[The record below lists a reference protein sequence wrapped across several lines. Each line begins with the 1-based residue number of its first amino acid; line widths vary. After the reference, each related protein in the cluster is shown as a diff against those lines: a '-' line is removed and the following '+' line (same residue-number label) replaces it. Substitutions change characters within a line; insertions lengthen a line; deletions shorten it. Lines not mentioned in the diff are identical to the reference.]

1 MMCFQGYTGR
11 LCSNCIFPGTSP
23 ETAYGQYY
31 SGCGL
36 CPPWSTAMTAYVL
49 SRVFDI
55 AIYTRS
61 KAGGSRRVIN
71 YSPASLTTGEL
82 FEVFKDFLQVLS
94 ILQVVLHG
102 WQSAAAAAMSSL
114 SITPLST
121 KAWISL
127 DCILPRTQ
135 AVAVQRQMYNIAAQ
149 RRFKAPIISSLLV
162 LLSYFYPS
170 LAFTV
175 LSVFSC
181 RYLDPDLGGGRPGPS
196 LGRCWRPRAG
206 SGLRT
211 SAASASATRATGP
224 LPWVWGSQERCC
236 CWPTPLLQ
244 GVILARQAAAG
255 QLQPTS
261 EFFASYGHLV
271 EDFRP
276 RLFYWGS
283 IVELRKLVL
292 VAVVLGLASTGVIS
306 QLLGCSLVLL
316 AFCSANMGLL
326 PYPYRLLNRLHLG
339 SAGVLLAV
347 VWLNLFVAV
356 GEEGGVLSGG
366 ISGKHSVVLQLISV
380 ALVVVMIGVLVYLC
394 AVRGYRKM
402 VEIFD
407 VDGDGKISWSD
418 IRAFMH
424 KLQGKHNRGLI
435 GRVLGGLVG
444 DGRRDTAVL
453 VSASWSDIRATSG
466 EHQANIRA

>member
-1 MMCFQGYTGR
+1 MPLLGPRPGGGAAGTVPGEVLEAQGWFWT
-11 LCSNCIFPGTSP
+11 
-23 ETAYGQYY
+23 QD
-31 SGCGL
+31 
-36 CPPWSTAMTAYVL
+36 L
-49 SRVFDI
+49 SRQCFSDQGHRAI
-55 AIYTRS
+55 ALGLGVPG
-61 KAGGSRRVIN
+61 A
-71 YSPASLTTGEL
+71 
-82 FEVFKDFLQVLS
+82 
-94 ILQVVLHG
+94 
-102 WQSAAAAAMSSL
+102 
-114 SITPLST
+114 
-121 KAWISL
+121 
-127 DCILPRTQ
+127 
-135 AVAVQRQMYNIAAQ
+135 
-149 RRFKAPIISSLLV
+149 LL
-162 LLSYFYPS
+162 LLAY
-170 LAFTV
+170 
-175 LSVFSC
+175 
-181 RYLDPDLGGGRPGPS
+181 
-196 LGRCWRPRAG
+196 
-206 SGLRT
+206 
-211 SAASASATRATGP
+211 
-224 LPWVWGSQERCC
+224 
-236 CWPTPLLQ
+236 PLLQ